1 MKNLPNLTENQ
12 DYVYIRGVL
21 QEISKA
27 VVPLLKGARPQGQ
40 SLDLRSAWFT
50 DCDWSGVNLYAAD
63 IDNIDLRAADLR
75 GADLGGITS
84 FNNAFLYGTPWWEAK
99 RISSQL
105 LEYLIQKSPYDN
117 KILYGTK
124 YVHVSQ
130 QDYQDKISRLRN
142 EK

>member
-1 MKNLPNLTENQ
+1 M
-12 DYVYIRGVL
+12 RA
-21 QEISKA
+21 S
-27 VVPLLKGARPQGQ
+27 
-40 SLDLRSAWFT
+40 

-63 IDNIDLRAADLR
+63 IDNIDLRAADR
-75 GADLGGITS
+75 EGADLGGITS

-117 KILYGTK
+117 KILYGTE

-142 EK
+142 EKSGGERDRDQPLTEDMMDSRLTGKSFA